1 MLYKRNGKANILEV
15 SGNEQKK
22 YAFRKKI
29 EILMKIFLKKFAR

>member
-22 YAFRKKI
+22 YAFRKK
-29 EILMKIFLKKFAR
+29 LKF